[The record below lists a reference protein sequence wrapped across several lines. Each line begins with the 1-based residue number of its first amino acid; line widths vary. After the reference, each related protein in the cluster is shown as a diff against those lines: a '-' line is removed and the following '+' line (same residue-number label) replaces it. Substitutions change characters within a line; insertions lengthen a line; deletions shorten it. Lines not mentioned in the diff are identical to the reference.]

1 MIPKRETRR
10 INESAFINKMQVY
23 LKKLKRRKSD
33 KRIRRLK
40 KIIEDIDRQR
50 KPRIL
55 DVSGFC

>member
-55 DVSGFC
+55 DVSGLC